1 MMLQVFTIK
10 KCLRQTS
17 NDVFLELITIDSVNK
32 KDENYYLQ
40 VILKEC
46 NFIEKKSLDILLM
59 T

>member
-1 MMLQVFTIK
+1 MLQVFTIK
-10 KCLRQTS
+10 KYLRQAS
-17 NDVFLELITIDSVNK
+17 NDIFLELITIDSVNK
-32 KDENYYLQ
+32 KDENYYPQ

>member
-1 MMLQVFTIK
+1 MLQVFTIK

-17 NDVFLELITIDSVNK
+17 TDVFLELITIDSVNK